1 MENDGF
7 EIVTA
12 TGCNRSERK
21 ARLKFYKEE
30 LVRHNRKEVKL
41 NSNPA
46 EESNF
51 TDVHAWKVRK
61 DNLLAKISEYGG

>member
-12 TGCNRSERK
+12 AGCNRAERK
-21 ARLKFYKEE
+21 ARLKFYKKE

-51 TDVHAWKVRK
+51 TDVHAWVTRK
-61 DNLLAKISEYGG
+61 NTLLAKIKEYGG

>member
-12 TGCNRSERK
+12 AGCNRAERK

-41 NSNPA
+41 NSNPE

-61 DNLLAKISEYGG
+61 DNLLAKISEHGG